1 MLTEREEK
9 LIKRYC
15 IYPKLAMTGVI
26 MALALGV
33 PYVLLEM
40 IDDLAFHNDR
50 AVFWGLYVYIGFVI
64 LYMVLFCWCALAP
77 RFGMRREEWR
87 ELQRRADVRQSQTDY
102 SGAVAGA
109 MGMSAAGRLM
119 RKSEN
124 KAVRGVG
131 AAAQVAGAVGAISTA
146 GAMLFELRRNA
157 EAMAEAYRV
166 QIPDTKRVRLVMVLL
181 PILAMIGTFVP
192 QYAAAAAAN
201 REAADRVSV
210 NIRQVVDALDPVCE
224 YISADDP
231 HERYQS
237 YGYRVAGYLRGM
249 NTDTERCYVYVSL
262 DSQGTVESV
271 SYDAYI
277 DMTISPEE
285 NLSRIEKDFE
295 VLNRALKRADVPTE
309 FPDLL
314 SHYRFSEEFK
324 TAFMAGSYYEGL
336 RMTDRSSDLRVT
348 CCFETESE
356 EEFDEYTRPYIYLY
370 VWG

>member
-40 IDDLAFHNDR
+40 IDDIAFHNDR

-102 SGAVAGA
+102 SGAVAGSL
-109 MGMSAAGRLM
+109 GMSAAGRLM

-124 KAVRGVG
+124 KAVRGAG
-131 AAAQVAGAVGAISTA
+131 AAAQVAGAVGAVSTA
-146 GAMLFELRRNA
+146 GAMLSELRRNA

-166 QIPDTKRVRLVMVLL
+166 QIPDTKRVRLAMVLV
-181 PILAMIGTFVP
+181 PLAVMIGTFVP

-249 NTDTERCYVYVSL
+249 VTDTERCYAYVSL

-277 DMTISPEE
+277 DMTISPE
-285 NLSRIEKDFE
+285 D
-295 VLNRALKRADVPTE
+295 RALKRADVPTE

-314 SHYRFSEEFK
+314 SHYRLSEEFK
-324 TAFMAGSYYEGL
+324 TAFTAGSYYEGL
-336 RMTDRSSDLRVT
+336 RMTDRGSDLRVT

-356 EEFDEYTRPYIYLY
+356 QDFTEYTRPYIYLY

>member
-1 MLTEREEK
+1 
-9 LIKRYC
+9 
-15 IYPKLAMTGVI
+15 
-26 MALALGV
+26 
-33 PYVLLEM
+33 
-40 IDDLAFHNDR
+40 
-50 AVFWGLYVYIGFVI
+50 
-64 LYMVLFCWCALAP
+64 
-77 RFGMRREEWR
+77 
-87 ELQRRADVRQSQTDY
+87 
-102 SGAVAGA
+102 
-109 MGMSAAGRLM
+109 MSAAGRLM

-124 KAVRGVG
+124 KAVRGAG

-166 QIPDTKRVRLVMVLL
+166 QIPDTKRVRLAMVLV
-181 PILAMIGTFVP
+181 PLAVMIGTFVP

-249 NTDTERCYVYVSL
+249 VTDTERCYVYVSL

-314 SHYRFSEEFK
+314 SHYRLSEEFK

-336 RMTDRSSDLRVT
+336 RMTDRGSDLRVT

-356 EEFDEYTRPYIYLY
+356 QDFTEYTRPYIYLY